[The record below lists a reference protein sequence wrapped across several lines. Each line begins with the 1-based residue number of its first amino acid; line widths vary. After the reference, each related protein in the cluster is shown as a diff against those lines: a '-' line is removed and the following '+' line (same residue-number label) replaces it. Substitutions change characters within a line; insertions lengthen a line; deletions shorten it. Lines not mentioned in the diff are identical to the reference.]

1 MFVALV
7 ALFFCYALS
16 CFWLITRWLLIT
28 KRPARS
34 DLPPHLVLTVVIPAR
49 NEAANIGLLLDDL
62 LQQTLAKN
70 QFEIIVANDAS
81 TDDTAL
87 IVSQFQAKNDLNVTL
102 LSLPDLPT
110 AAPKKRA
117 ITESL
122 HIANGALIVTTDGDC
137 RVGKRWLETIAQT
150 YAQTGAKMISGPV
163 VLVGQERGHLFDTF
177 QTIEFS
183 SLIGAGACLIEAG
196 FPTMCNGANLAY
208 ERAAF
213 EAVGGYANID
223 HLASGDDELLM
234 QKIAQRFPQQIV
246 FLKNREAIVRT
257 APQPTW
263 QAFYQQR
270 VRWGS
275 KWNVNRRMATMA
287 VAVFVFF
294 VNSSVI
300 LSITA
305 AAVGYLET
313 KHLLFILALK
323 YVPEFLFLT
332 LIIRFLGQNK
342 KIIYIPLVQLFY
354 PFYVLFFGV
363 AAQRKSYV
371 WKNRS
376 LQ

>member
-1 MFVALV
+1 
-7 ALFFCYALS
+7 
-16 CFWLITRWLLIT
+16 
-28 KRPARS
+28 
-34 DLPPHLVLTVVIPAR
+34 
-49 NEAANIGLLLDDL
+49 
-62 LQQTLAKN
+62 
-70 QFEIIVANDAS
+70 
-81 TDDTAL
+81 
-87 IVSQFQAKNDLNVTL
+87 
-102 LSLPDLPT
+102 
-110 AAPKKRA
+110 
-117 ITESL
+117 
-122 HIANGALIVTTDGDC
+122 
-137 RVGKRWLETIAQT
+137 
-150 YAQTGAKMISGPV
+150 MISGPV

-294 VNSSVI
+294 ANFSVI
-300 LSITA
+300 VSAIM

-313 KHLLFILALK
+313 KHLLLVLALK

-332 LIIRFLGQNK
+332 LVIQFLGQDK

>member
-1 MFVALV
+1 MFIFLL
-7 ALFFCYALS
+7 LFSFLYALA
-16 CFWLITRWLLIT
+16 CLWLITQWLTIK
-28 KRPARS
+28 KRPAHAVLPL
-34 DLPPHLVLTVVIPAR
+34 DLFLTVVIPAR
-49 NEAANIGLLLDDL
+49 NEAANIGALLSDL
-62 LQQTLAKN
+62 MNQTLPKK

-87 IVSQFQAKNDLNVTL
+87 IVSQFQAQNNLNLTL

-110 AAPKKRA
+110 TAPKKRA
-117 ITESL
+117 ISESIR
-122 HIANGALIVTTDGDC
+122 IANGSLVVTTDGDC

-150 YAQTGAKMISGPV
+150 YVETNAKLISGPV
-163 VLVGQERGHLFDTF
+163 VLVGQERGRFFDIF

-196 FPTMCNGANLAY
+196 LPTMCNGANLAY
-208 ERAAF
+208 ERTAF
-213 EAVGGYANID
+213 EAVGGFENID

-234 QKIAQRFPQQIV
+234 HKIAQRFPQQIV
-246 FLKNREAIVRT
+246 FLKNPEAVVQT

-275 KWNVNRRMATMA
+275 KWNVNRRATTIA
-287 VAVFVFF
+287 VAVFVFS
-294 VNSSVI
+294 VNFSVI
-300 LSITA
+300 FSMATA
-305 AAVGYLET
+305 AAGVLEI
-313 KHLLFILALK
+313 KQLALILALK
-323 YVPEFLFLT
+323 YGPEFLFLA
-332 LIIRFLGQNK
+332 LIVRFLKQAK
-342 KIIYIPLVQLFY
+342 QIIYIPVVQLFY

-363 AAQRKSYV
+363 AAQRKDYV